1 MKRVDY
7 KEVLEKPEVLER
19 EAERFGKNLSQ
30 KERQVREMYATV
42 LKSKD
47 LSMVS
52 PRVKY
57 QAAKQRDRDLDAL
70 ARYVVGLV
78 SEVRKKEG
86 EEFEKYRKSLLN
98 FLEAVV
104 AYARYYKAME
114 REDYSWR

>member
-1 MKRVDY
+1 MRRVDY

-42 LKSKD
+42 LKSED

-57 QAAKQRDRDLDAL
+57 QAARHKDLDAL